1 MPLAVLQT
9 VQTIPFVDRSVDRSV
24 DLAVRRLSE
33 ELGQRPQVVRPV
45 VLECRQQLSGSP
57 AGALPELVERLAR
70 HRLRAPV
77 D

>member
-1 MPLAVLQT
+1 MPLAVLHT
-9 VQTIPFVDRSVDRSV
+9 VAPDRAVDRSV
-24 DLAVRRLSE
+24 DLAVHRLAE
-33 ELGQRPQVVRPV
+33 ELGRQPQAVRPV
-45 VLECRQQLSGSP
+45 VQECRRQLSGAP

>member
-1 MPLAVLQT
+1 MPLAALHT
-9 VQTIPFVDRSVDRSV
+9 VGPDPAV
-24 DLAVRRLSE
+24 DLAVVRLAE

-45 VLECRQQLSGSP
+45 VQECRQQLSGAP

>member
-1 MPLAVLQT
+1 MPLAALHT
-9 VQTIPFVDRSVDRSV
+9 VGPDLAV
-24 DLAVRRLSE
+24 DLAVDRLAE

-45 VLECRQQLSGSP
+45 VQECRQQLSGAP

>member
-1 MPLAVLQT
+1 MPLAALHT
-9 VQTIPFVDRSVDRSV
+9 VGPDLAV
-24 DLAVRRLSE
+24 DLAVDRLAE

-45 VLECRQQLSGSP
+45 VQECRQQLSGAP

-77 D
+77 E